1 VREKNRQLLYGLIL
15 GFLLSLLLAPK
26 SPLAFVLAA
35 LVATGI
41 ALFVFLYNSDPPRS
55 EREEEEVLL
64 KSVRE
69 SWVASLTAIEA
80 LAPNAQLLD
89 LHYEATTKSWDEK
102 QDLDL
107 VKEFETSGRSLLILG
122 PEASGKTV
130 SALILVRYLV
140 ERSVKYWQEP
150 IPVFLSLQS
159 WNYGYKEKEFIE
171 WLVDELKR
179 KYDVAD
185 TSSRR
190 WLLGKRLLLVLDGL
204 DEVFDRDLCVEKL
217 TEFISKRRP
226 PGIIVTSRND
236 DRRLPILGLAI
247 RIAQLSAQQIDVY
260 SKNFAP
266 PADDETVSKFSTS
279 PLTLMLM
286 LLLGKEMPKDLG
298 ARDELIRVFIN
309 TQMKRAESDFTY
321 GRKRILQALRWLAQA
336 MDRHRE
342 VIFYIDAL
350 QPSWLPP
357 QPVWRRPP
365 VFIRRLVGKSRRFR
379 RLLMGDRNQLV
390 YVIVSRVIATFI
402 VMMLGWL
409 EMIAFSRG
417 LSYYLGVKQV
427 SFGVNFVNETP
438 FGWLLITIF
447 MGGLLMTAFDYGRF
461 RISERLTSNVAATLS
476 KREGRRNFFL
486 SIISCLVVFTFFG
499 GWVYGF
505 LGALRGA
512 TVYAIAFGAVFWIRG
527 DMSASSDIR
536 TADKLKLTRNW
547 YKGLIPGAIAGAAL
561 GAFLAVVVRFTVPII
576 VGTQADSSNPV
587 TVFWLSIIIGT
598 IVGAVTRGLD
608 KVSVIEKSY
617 PNQGVWLSLRNT
629 GLIWLVVWFSSSAV
643 IWIYAIYQIRQV
655 TATFQDCLFYGCVI
669 GMLVSCGYGGL
680 DVIYHVTIRF
690 LLYWKGLAP
699 FRRYAP
705 FLNDMTVLFFLKKAG
720 SGYTFQHGSVRSEFT
735 AFPEDYSAAPS
746 TPLTQ
751 PKTEVA

>member
-1 VREKNRQLLYGLIL
+1 VWRRKKIPVNLVREKNRQLLYGLIL
-15 GFLLSLLLAPK
+15 GFVLSLLAPK
-26 SPLAFVLAA
+26 GGLAFVL
-35 LVATGI
+35 I
-41 ALFVFLYNSDPPRS
+41 ALFAIGLALFVYLYNYDPPRS

-89 LHYEATTKSWDEK
+89 LHYEATAKSWDEK

-107 VKEFETSGRSLLILG
+107 VKEFEKSGRSLLILG

-150 IPVFLSLQS
+150 IPIFLSLQS
-159 WNYGYKEKEFIE
+159 WNYGYKDKEFIE

-179 KYDVAD
+179 KYDLAE
-185 TSSRR
+185 TLSRK
-190 WLLGKRLLLVLDGL
+190 WLAGKRLLLVLDGL
-204 DEVFDRDLCVEKL
+204 DEVSERDLCVETL
-217 TEFISKRRP
+217 TEFINRRRP
-226 PGIIVTSRND
+226 PGIIVTCRND
-236 DRRLPILGLAI
+236 DHRLPSLGLSV
-247 RIAQLSAQQIDVY
+247 RIAQLSAEQIDSY

-266 PADDETVSKFSTS
+266 PANDETVSKLSTS

-286 LLLGKEMPKDLG
+286 LLLGKEMPRDVD

-309 TQMKRAESDFTY
+309 TQMNRAESDFTY

-342 VIFYIDAL
+342 VVFYIDAL

-357 QPVWRRPP
+357 KPIWRHPP
-365 VFIRRLVGKSRRFR
+365 VFIRRLVGKSRSLR
-379 RLLMGDRNQLV
+379 RLVMGDRNQLV

-438 FGWLLITIF
+438 FGWLFITIF
-447 MGGLLMTAFDYGRF
+447 MGGLLMTTIDYWRF
-461 RISERLTSNVAATLS
+461 RTSERLTANVAATLG
-476 KREGRRNFFL
+476 KRRGRRKFFFNFIF
-486 SIISCLVVFTFFG
+486 CLVVFTFFG
-499 GWVYGF
+499 GLVYGF
-505 LGALRGA
+505 LEALRGA
-512 TVYAIAFGAVFWIRG
+512 TVYAIAFGAVFWFRG
-527 DMSASSDIR
+527 DVSSSSDIR

-561 GAFLAVVVRFTVPII
+561 GTFLAVVVRITVPII
-576 VGTQADSSNPV
+576 VGTQADSSKPW
-587 TVFWLSIIIGT
+587 TVFWFSVIIGT
-598 IVGAVTRGLD
+598 IVGAVTSGLD

-629 GLIWLVVWFSSSAV
+629 GLIWLVVWFFSSVV
-643 IWIYAIYQIRQV
+643 IWMYAIYQIRQV

-680 DVIYHVTIRF
+680 DVIYHVTLRF
-690 LLYWKGLAP
+690 LMYWKGLAP
-699 FRRYAP
+699 FRIYEP

-720 SGYTFQHGSVRSEFT
+720 SGYTFQHGSVRTQFKV
-735 AFPEDYSAAPS
+735 FPEDHGAAP
-746 TPLTQ
+746 
-751 PKTEVA
+751 